1 MIENINFWTGIHASL
16 LRIVKTDP
24 AVNRRKW
31 YGSKRNGSNVT
42 PIRTSSRHRVEF
54 QRYLA
59 LLEPAVVLLKPRQ
72 KIKSVPIHPSQWL
85 VENAPLASLIK
96 EAIGDRWIGYSED
109 LQQLETIA
117 DDGLFQS
124 IWRLVK
130 REHKQVLADE
140 LAHSQGISLNVDSL
154 FDLQLQPI
162 CDERRQMLNILHI
175 IALFCRLKDNPQLDI
190 VPRTFIFGH
199 VGELAPDPAILTII
213 QSLAAILAADP
224 DVSDKLQVVYVPCE
238 ANLSEQMCRAADLT
252 EEIATA
258 TLEDVDLNKLKF
270 AANGVISI
278 GSLGKTNHF
287 VQETV
292 GAENYFS
299 FGLAIPEIALFKEY
313 GYDPYNYYKYYPEVR
328 RAIDYLLTGALTP
341 EDPHKSS
348 TLVNV
353 LLGADTQMVIAD
365 YVFYLNCQNR
375 VSEIYRQPS
384 AWSRMSILNV
394 AGLG

>member
-1 MIENINFWTGIHASL
+1 MIENVNFWTGIHASL

-31 YGSKRNGSNVT
+31 YGSKQNASNVT
-42 PIRTSSRHRVEF
+42 PMRTLSRHRVEF
-54 QRYLA
+54 QHLA
-59 LLEPAVVLLKPRQ
+59 LLEPAVVSLKAPP
-72 KIKSVPIHPSQWL
+72 KSLPIYPCQWL
-85 VENAPLASLIK
+85 LENTALANLMT
-96 EAIGDRWIGYSED
+96 EAIGDRWIEHSED
-109 LQQLETIA
+109 LQQLKTVA
-117 DDGLFQS
+117 DDSLFQS

-140 LAHSQGISLNVDSL
+140 LNLSQGISLNVDSL

-162 CDERRQMLNILHI
+162 CNERRQMLNILRI
-175 IALFCRLKDNPQLDI
+175 IALFCQLKDNPQLDI

-199 VGELAPDPAILTII
+199 VGELAPDPDILTII
-213 QSLAAILAADP
+213 KSLAQILAQDP
-224 DVSDKLQVVYVPCE
+224 DVSEKLQVVYVPPD
-238 ANLSEQMCRAADLT
+238 ANLNEQMYRAADLT

-278 GSLGKTNHF
+278 GSLGKTNHL
-287 VQETV
+287 VRETV

-299 FGLAIPEIALFKEY
+299 FGLAIPEITLFQTY

-328 RAIDYLLTGALTP
+328 RAIDYLLTGVLTP

-348 TLVNV
+348 NLVNM

-365 YVFYLNCQNR
+365 YVFYLSCQDR

-384 AWSRMSILNV
+384 VWARMSILNV

>member
-16 LRIVKTDP
+16 LRVVKTAP
-24 AVNRRKW
+24 TVNRRKW
-31 YGSKRNGSNVT
+31 YGSKQNSSKIA
-42 PIRTSSRHRVEF
+42 PIWTASRHRVEF
-54 QRYLA
+54 QRHLSSRK
-59 LLEPAVVLLKPRQ
+59 LAVVSLKSPQ
-72 KIKSVPIHPSQWL
+72 QSIPIYPSQWL
-85 VENAPLASLIK
+85 LENASLANLVT
-96 EAIGDRWIGYSED
+96 EAIGDRWSSHSED
-109 LQQLETIA
+109 LQQLKTVA
-117 DDGLFQS
+117 NDSLFQS
-124 IWRLVK
+124 IWRLAK

-140 LAHSQGISLNVDSL
+140 LNLSQGVSLNVDSL

-175 IALFCRLKDNPQLDI
+175 IALFCQLKDNPRLDI

-199 VGELAPDPAILTII
+199 VGELAPDPDILIII
-213 QSLAAILAADP
+213 QSLAVILARDP
-224 DVSDKLQVVYVPCE
+224 DISEKLQVVYVPRE
-238 ANLSEQMCRAADLT
+238 ANLGEQMCRAADLT
-252 EEIATA
+252 EEIAVATA
-258 TLEDVDLNKLKF
+258 EDLDLNKLQY

-278 GSLGKTNHF
+278 GSLGKTNYF
-287 VQETV
+287 VRETV
-292 GAENYFS
+292 GEENYFS
-299 FGLAIPEIALFKEY
+299 FGLAIPEIALFQTY

-328 RAIDYLLTGALTP
+328 RAIDFLLTGALTP

-348 TLVNV
+348 TLVNM

-384 AWSRMSILNV
+384 EWARMSILNV

>member
-16 LRIVKTDP
+16 LRIVKTDL

-31 YGSKRNGSNVT
+31 YGNKRNISNIT
-42 PIRTSSRHRVEF
+42 PIRASSRHRVKF

-59 LLEPAVVLLKPRQ
+59 LLDPAVIPLKSRQ
-72 KIKSVPIHPSQWL
+72 KIKSIPIHPCQWL
-85 VENAPLASLIK
+85 LENAPLASLVK
-96 EAIGDRWIGYSED
+96 EAIGDRWIGHSED
-109 LQQLETIA
+109 LQQLITVA
-117 DDGLFQS
+117 DDVLFQS
-124 IWRLVK
+124 TWRLVK

-140 LAHSQGISLNVDSL
+140 LHLSQGVSLNIDSL

-162 CDERRQMLNILHI
+162 CNERRQMLNILHI
-175 IALFCRLKDNPQLDI
+175 IALFCRLKDNPRLDI

-199 VGELAPDPAILTII
+199 VGERAPDPDILIII
-213 QSLAAILAADP
+213 QSLAAILATDP
-224 DVSDKLQVVYVPCE
+224 DVSDKLQVVYVPRE
-238 ANLSEQMCRAADLT
+238 ANLGEQMYRAADLT

-287 VQETV
+287 VRETV

-299 FGLAIPEIALFKEY
+299 FGLAIPEITLFQTY
-313 GYDPYNYYKYYPEVR
+313 GYDPYNYYKHYPEVR

-341 EDPHKSS
+341 ENLYKSS
-348 TLVNV
+348 TLVNM

-365 YVFYLNCQNR
+365 YVFYLNCQNQ

-384 AWSRMSILNV
+384 VWARMSILNV

>member
-1 MIENINFWTGIHASL
+1 MIENINFWTGIHAAL
-16 LRIVKTDP
+16 LRVVKTAP
-24 AVNRRKW
+24 TVNRRKW
-31 YGSKRNGSNVT
+31 YGSKQNSSKIA
-42 PIRTSSRHRVEF
+42 PIWTASRHRVEF
-54 QRYLA
+54 QRHLSSRKLA
-59 LLEPAVVLLKPRQ
+59 IVSLKPPQ
-72 KIKSVPIHPSQWL
+72 KSIPIHPSQWL
-85 VENAPLASLIK
+85 LENALLVSLLT
-96 EAIGDRWIGYSED
+96 EAIGDRWSDHPED
-109 LQQLETIA
+109 LQQLKTVA
-117 DDGLFQS
+117 NDSLFQS
-124 IWRLVK
+124 IWRLAK

-140 LAHSQGISLNVDSL
+140 LKLSQGVSLNVDSL

-175 IALFCRLKDNPQLDI
+175 ITLFCQLKDNPQLDI

-199 VGELAPDPAILTII
+199 VGELAPDPDLLIII
-213 QSLAAILAADP
+213 QSLAAILAQDP
-224 DVSDKLQVVYVPCE
+224 DVSDKLQVVYVPHE

-258 TLEDVDLNKLKF
+258 TAEDLDLNKLKF

-278 GSLGKTNHF
+278 GSLGKTNYF
-287 VQETV
+287 VRETV

-299 FGLAIPEIALFKEY
+299 FGLAIPEIKLFQAY

-328 RAIDYLLTGALTP
+328 CAIDYLLTGALTP

-348 TLVNV
+348 TLVNM

-365 YVFYLNCQNR
+365 YVFYLSCQNR

-384 AWSRMSILNV
+384 EWARMSILNV